1 LLLIIEQSFADIDI
15 YQSSGNDHAVLTWTE
30 IPSDRL
36 SEEHSMNTSTT
47 TAATQLT
54 GRLLLSAIFIMA
66 GIQKI
71 GGYAGTQGYMESMGV
86 PGALLPLVIAL
97 EIGGG
102 LAVLAGFQT
111 RISAFLLAGF
121 CLLSAAIFHAD
132 FGDPMQSILFMK
144 NLAIAGGLLTLIASG
159 AGAWSVDA
167 VRRQQTAT
175 GGLRHA

>member
-1 LLLIIEQSFADIDI
+1 MK
-15 YQSSGNDHAVLTWTE
+15 SS
-30 IPSDRL
+30 
-36 SEEHSMNTSTT
+36 TS

-66 GIQKI
+66 GITKI
-71 GGYAGTQGYMESMGV
+71 GAFAGTQGYMESMGV

-102 LAVLAGFQT
+102 LALLLGWQA
-111 RISAFLLAGF
+111 RIGAFLLAGF
-121 CLLSAAIFHAD
+121 CLLSALLFHAD

-144 NLAIAGGLLTLIASG
+144 NLAIAGGLLTLLANG

-167 VRRQQTAT
+167 WQQRPA
-175 GGLRHA
+175 GGLHHA